1 MGEMV
6 GIPEK
11 TAYKPLNAPEPL
23 VVKENVSGLPI
34 KIGKGN
40 LAVAAVEDRWRI
52 DDEWWRQDPVS
63 RMYYAIV
70 LGNGWRM
77 VIFKDLIT
85 GVWYHQTIGITHQ

>member
-1 MGEMV
+1 MV

-52 DDEWWRQDPVS
+52 DDEWLAPGS
-63 RMYYAIV
+63 SFSHV
-70 LGNGWRM
+70 LRNCTR
-77 VIFKDLIT
+77 
-85 GVWYHQTIGITHQ
+85 